1 VTDRFENDLGALV
14 DACRA
19 GLDLPA
25 VLGIACG
32 AVAAELDAATA
43 AAYTIS
49 GDGSALELVAGT
61 GPRTVPPPA
70 SLEPAL
76 VDARAVLPLVSARRT
91 LGCIVATNPGST
103 ELSRAAILAAVSAQ
117 AVEVAH
123 LWEAA
128 GAGGGTIDLLT
139 GLPNHRGFQVVL
151 GRELSRA
158 KRTGGNLAV
167 CVVDID
173 QLAAYNDARGKA
185 EGDRLLRLVG
195 ECFSR
200 GMRSYDCVCRLG
212 GDEFA
217 LVLPGMT
224 ATSAA
229 ALVSRLSQ
237 TVTEWGSDGERP
249 TVSGGAAAFPE
260 HAATQA
266 DLVDQAI
273 EALREARRAGPGRVV
288 SRSGASEHAAPAEP
302 APDLAPASPPAASRL
317 VSEWAGHLAGELG
330 LAPDRVEQLRVAAL
344 LYDPDHTPANG
355 PQLADRVASG
365 ALDPAAPG
373 WLAAV
378 TAPPAAAPQESRII
392 AVAAAFVAA
401 GGSRGGTDAGRA
413 LAALW
418 AGAGERYDAACVRAL
433 ERLVADQ
440 AQLSS

>member
-1 VTDRFENDLGALV
+1 MTERFETDLAALL

-19 GLDLPA
+19 GLDLGA
-25 VLGIACG
+25 VLGIACS
-32 AVAAELDAATA
+32 AVAAELDAAA
-43 AAYTIS
+43 VAAYTIS
-49 GDGSALELVAGT
+49 GDGSALELTAGT
-61 GPRTVPPPA
+61 GPRTVPAPA
-70 SLEPAL
+70 SLEPVV

-91 LGCIVATNPGST
+91 LGCIVATNPGTT

-123 LWEAA
+123 LWDAA

-158 KRTGGNLAV
+158 KRMGSNLAV

-173 QLAAYNDARGKA
+173 RFAAYNDARGKA

-229 ALVSRLSQ
+229 SLVARLGQ
-237 TVTEWGSDGERP
+237 TVTAWGSRGERP
-249 TVSGGAAAFPE
+249 TVSGGVAAFPE

-266 DLVDQAI
+266 GLVDLAI
-273 EALREARRAGPGRVV
+273 EALEEARRAGPGRVV
-288 SRSGASEHAAPAEP
+288 SRGGMSAVAPAVDPETQ
-302 APDLAPASPPAASRL
+302 DGRSSPPAASRM
-317 VSEWAGHLAGELG
+317 VSEWTGHVAGELG
-330 LAPDRVEQLRVAAL
+330 LGHDEVERLRVAAL
-344 LYDPDHTPANG
+344 LYDPARAPVNEG
-355 PQLADRVASG
+355 QLADRVASG
-365 ALDPAAPG
+365 ALDPQAPG

-378 TAPPAAAPQESRII
+378 AGPPADAPRESRII
-392 AVAAAFVAA
+392 AVAAAFVTA
-401 GGSRGGTDAGRA
+401 GGGRGGTDAGRA

-418 AGAGERYDAACVRAL
+418 AGAGGRYDTACVRAL

-440 AQLSS
+440 AELG